1 VDVKVIWQRTVV
13 VMVVERII
21 IIIIIV
27 EPVGIIMARPPID
40 GAIYAQR
47 RAIPLKIVGLIKM
60 IMKPLWL

>member
-21 IIIIIV
+21 IIIV
-27 EPVGIIMARPPID
+27 EPVGIRMAGPPID

-60 IMKPLWL
+60 MMKPLWL